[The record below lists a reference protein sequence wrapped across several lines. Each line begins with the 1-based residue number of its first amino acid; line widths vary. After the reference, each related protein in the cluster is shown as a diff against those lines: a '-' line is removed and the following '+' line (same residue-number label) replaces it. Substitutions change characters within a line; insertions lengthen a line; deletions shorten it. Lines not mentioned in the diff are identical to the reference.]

1 MEPFSC
7 AQVRTDKTSIQT
19 LSWGYFTWMWSILKP
34 LCRLRNKGFA
44 PVSRRSWVRI
54 PLEPLSQKRCPEPSL
69 FLAKIFLSSTTLHFL
84 RFSTLSVFPFFS
96 LRELLQ
102 ISYFHSLFVTMAL
115 SLSTVG
121 STITG
126 PTAIRKA
133 KSCGLDPQNQALQ
146 PFLPHSWNPMD
157 GI

>member
-54 PLEPLSQKRCPEPSL
+54 PLEPLWQKRCPEPSL

-84 RFSTLSVFPFFS
+84 RFSTLCFSFFLASWVTANILFPQPFCHNGADAKHGW
-96 LRELLQ
+96 
-102 ISYFHSLFVTMAL
+102 FHNY
-115 SLSTVG
+115 G
-121 STITG
+121 SHG
-126 PTAIRKA
+126 YQESQKLWVRPT
-133 KSCGLDPQNQALQ
+133 KSGLTT
-146 PFLPHSWNPMD
+146 FLPHSWNPMD
-157 GI
+157 RI